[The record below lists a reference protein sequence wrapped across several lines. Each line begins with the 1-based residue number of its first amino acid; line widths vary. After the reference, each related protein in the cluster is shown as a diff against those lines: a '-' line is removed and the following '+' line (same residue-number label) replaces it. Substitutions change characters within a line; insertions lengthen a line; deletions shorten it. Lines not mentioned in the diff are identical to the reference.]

1 MLQFYFHRLT
11 KCAHTHNALQMF
23 YAAAAAAVNAQAAD
37 AAGTVCCWRSC
48 YSNKQTDT
56 ERTSPPSK

>member
-1 MLQFYFHRLT
+1 MFAIFMLQFYFHRLT

-37 AAGTVCCWRSC
+37 AAGTVCC
-48 YSNKQTDT
+48 
-56 ERTSPPSK
+56 